1 MYKENTMKNI
11 LAALLLSALLS
22 SCTSLSLAQVA
33 LVNMAIDKA
42 IEQEEEAN

>member
-11 LAALLLSALLS
+11 LAALLLSVLLS

-33 LVNMAIDKA
+33 LVNQAIGLA
-42 IEQEEEAN
+42 TEPEEER